1 MKNFLYVFLFVSE
14 VFAFRSPLRPKV
26 NNYLSTG
33 LKQSVIDEYLDF
45 NETGIPPPNPIPQSG
60 VRIIFKPGDEGVQ
73 EFFKKI
79 NADEN
84 RGSKFGG
91 RGGKKKSQNFEV
103 YNYNDLSFEDIGGY
117 ENIKSELMQC
127 SDLLTNF
134 EKYQKFNVRTP
145 KGLLLEGPPGNGKTL
160 LAKCF
165 SGETNSSFIPVSSSE
180 FQEKY
185 VGVGASRIRELFAL
199 ASDNTP
205 CIIFMDEIDALGRNR
220 GGDNDGSNAERDSTL
235 NELLI
240 KLDGFKKNK
249 GIFLMCATNRVDLLD
264 PALLRP
270 GRIDKKIFVGNP
282 DLSTRE
288 KIINIHKKGKPMEK
302 TVDMEVLSEMTNG
315 MSGAEIENLLNEAM
329 LNAIREDRNEI
340 LITDLEYVLGKALA
354 GYTANQNLFS
364 PDMIRRI
371 AVHEMGHAMSGL
383 LLKNHSRL
391 SRINL
396 NLWSPRSPGYTIFET
411 NDIDSNIFTREK
423 LFSHLI
429 VLLSGRVAEEVFYG
443 QSVTTGASKDFEESQ
458 KLAEKM
464 ILYYGMGKE
473 SIYSVNSDKSK
484 EVIDKEIVDLI
495 NKALKMSRFLVTKC
509 KDIIDEL
516 SDKLI
521 SDRSLKREQVEM
533 KIFRKYKWLYDIDFE
548 NVLL

>member
-14 VFAFRSPLRPKV
+14 VFAFHSPLRPKV
-26 NNYLSTG
+26 GNYLSTG

-45 NETGIPPPNPIPQSG
+45 NETGIPPPNPILQSG

-73 EFFKKI
+73 EFFKKM
-79 NADEN
+79 NGDEN

-103 YNYNDLSFEDIGGY
+103 YNYNDLNFKDIGGY

-134 EKYQKFNVRTP
+134 EKYQQFNVRTP

-185 VGVGASRIRELFAL
+185 VGVGASRIRELFGL

-205 CIIFMDEIDALGRNR
+205 CIIFMDEIDALGRSR

-240 KLDGFKKNK
+240 KLDGFKKNN

-302 TVDMEVLSEMTNG
+302 TIDMEVLSEMTNG

-329 LNAIREDRNEI
+329 LNAIREDRSEI

-495 NKALKMSRFLVTKC
+495 NRALKVSRFLVTKC
-509 KDIIDEL
+509 KDIIEEL

>member
-1 MKNFLYVFLFVSE
+1 M
-14 VFAFRSPLRPKV
+14 
-26 NNYLSTG
+26 
-33 LKQSVIDEYLDF
+33 DEYLNF
-45 NETGIPPPNPIPQSG
+45 NESGMPIPPQRPRQSG
-60 VRIIFKPGDEGVQ
+60 VRIIFKPGEEGVE
-73 EFFKKI
+73 EFFKRL
-79 NADEN
+79 NSEDNEPRTFGN
-84 RGSKFGG
+84 RGG
-91 RGGKKKSQNFEV
+91 GGKKKSQNFEV
-103 YNYNDLSFEDIGGY
+103 YKYDDLSFEDIGGY
-117 ENIKSELMQC
+117 EYIKSELMQC
-127 SDLLTNF
+127 SDLLTNYQ
-134 EKYQKFNVRTP
+134 KYQKFNVRTP

-185 VGVGASRIRELFAL
+185 VGVGSSRIRELFAL
-199 ASDNTP
+199 ANDNTP

-270 GRIDKKIFVGNP
+270 GRIDKKIYIGNP
-282 DLSTRE
+282 DSSTRE
-288 KIINIHKKGKPMEK
+288 KIINIHKKGKPLEK
-302 TVDMEVLSEMTNG
+302 TIDMEVLLEMTNG
-315 MSGAEIENLLNEAM
+315 MSGAEIENLLNEGM
-329 LNAIREDRNEI
+329 LNAIRENREEI
-340 LITDLEYVLGKALA
+340 LITDLEYVLGKAIA
-354 GYTANQNLFS
+354 GYAANQNIFS

-396 NLWSPRSPGYTIFET
+396 NLWSPKSPGYTIFET

-423 LFSHLI
+423 LFAHLV

-484 EVIDKEIVDLI
+484 EVIDTEIVDLI
-495 NKALKMSRFLVTKC
+495 NRALKVSRFMVTKC
-509 KDIIDEL
+509 RDIIDEL
-516 SDKLI
+516 SDQLI